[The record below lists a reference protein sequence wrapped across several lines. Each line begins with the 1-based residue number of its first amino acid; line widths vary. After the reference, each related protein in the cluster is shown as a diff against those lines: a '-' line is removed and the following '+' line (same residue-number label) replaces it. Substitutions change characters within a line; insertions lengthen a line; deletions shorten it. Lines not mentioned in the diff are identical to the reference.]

1 MITEKEVKPSKE
13 QVYMSDKLSPRIHVS
28 VSPHIHDGTTTTSIM
43 RDVMLAL
50 LPACGMGV
58 YAFGWRVLA
67 VIAVCV
73 ASCVLTEYVYQK
85 LMKLPI
91 TIGDLSA
98 AVTGMILAV
107 NMPAGIPLW
116 MPALGGVFAVLIV
129 KQLFGGLGYNIMNPA
144 LAARCFLLISFTAAM
159 TTFPSTYR
167 VLFGTVT
174 QSGATPLAA
183 ARAGESLDWFQMLFN
198 THTGCIGEASAIA
211 ILLGAVYLLVRRVIT
226 IRIPGVYILSTV
238 GFICFLHLIRG
249 TTGMLTVD
257 YLFAQVCGGGLLL
270 GAFYMANDYVTSPI
284 TPLGQVIYAMLLG
297 LLTAL
302 FRVIGSSAEGVS
314 YAIVIGN
321 LVVPLI
327 ERVTV
332 PRPFGVKHH
341 GKEA

>member
-1 MITEKEVKPSKE
+1 MITEKEIKTAPEPAGVPN
-13 QVYMSDKLSPRIHVS
+13 KLSPRIHVS
-28 VSPHIHDGTTTTSIM
+28 VSPHIHAGTTTTGIM

-85 LMKLPI
+85 LMKLPV

-98 AVTGMILAV
+98 AVTGVILAV

-116 MPALGGVFAVLIV
+116 MPALGGVFAILIV

-144 LAARCFLLISFTAAM
+144 LAARCFMLISFTAAM
-159 TTFPSTYR
+159 TTFPGTYR
-167 VLFGTVT
+167 VLFGSVA
-174 QSGATPLAA
+174 QSGSTPLAA
-183 ARAGESLDWFQMLFN
+183 LRAGESLGWFQMLFN
-198 THTGCIGEASAIA
+198 TRTGCIGEASAMA
-211 ILLGAVYLLVRRVIT
+211 ILLGAIFLLIRRVIT

-238 GFICFLHLIRG
+238 GFICFLHVIRG
-249 TTGMLTVD
+249 TTDVLTVD
-257 YLFAQVCGGGLLL
+257 YLVSQVCGGGLLL

-284 TPLGQVIYAMLLG
+284 TPLGQFIYAMLLG

-302 FRVIGSSAEGVS
+302 FRVVGSSAEGVS
-314 YAIVIGN
+314 YAIIIGN

-332 PRPFGVKHH
+332 PHPFGVKRR